1 MSAPRLSI
9 LVPTLDAEADLARL
23 LPALRAQT
31 LWGESEMR
39 VVDSDSSDCTRQIL
53 RREGI
58 PVTRIEKR
66 DFRHGATRNLLAGQA
81 RGELC
86 VFLTQDALPDG
97 PEFLAEL
104 VKALEDPGI
113 AGSTARVLPH
123 AEDDPLTARTVLAA
137 PEASEEAWTGQLDGD
152 PRGWPG
158 SAGARAELLRFNN
171 VASCI
176 RASALAEIPFP
187 DVAFGEDVAWA
198 ARALTRGWRLAF
210 AARAVV
216 RHAHRYGPAQAFERY
231 RIDAAFHRQVHGHRV
246 RPSLASV
253 VRGFVYEVRA
263 DLRFVGESGRGF
275 HHLLRSPGL
284 RGAQVLGQY
293 FGSRGWSLGLRGRH
307 ATNELV

>member
-1 MSAPRLSI
+1 MGSPRLSI
-9 LVPTLDAEADLARL
+9 LIPTLDAEADLARL
-23 LPALRAQT
+23 LPALRAQS
-31 LWGESEMR
+31 LWGESEML

-58 PVTRIEKR
+58 EVTRIEKSQ
-66 DFRHGATRNLLAGQA
+66 FRHGATRNLLASQA

-104 VKALEDPGI
+104 VRPLEDPRV

-123 AEDDPLTARTVLAA
+123 EGDDALTARTVLDA
-137 PEASEEAWTGQLDGD
+137 PEASEEAWVRELNGAGQ
-152 PRGWPG
+152 GWPA
-158 SAGARAELLRFNN
+158 SADQRVELLRFNN

-176 RASALAEIPFP
+176 RRSMLAEIPFP
-187 DVAFGEDVAWA
+187 DVAFGEDLAWA
-198 ARALTRGWRLAF
+198 ARALTRGWRIAF
-210 AARAVV
+210 APHAVV

-231 RIDAAFHRQVHGHRV
+231 RIDAAFHRRVHGHRI

-263 DLRFVGESGRGF
+263 DLRFVGARRRGF
-275 HHLLRSPGL
+275 HQLLRSPAL

-307 ATNELV
+307 ATSELV

>member
-1 MSAPRLSI
+1 
-9 LVPTLDAEADLARL
+9 
-23 LPALRAQT
+23 
-31 LWGESEMR
+31 MR

-53 RREGI
+53 RREGVA
-58 PVTRIEKR
+58 VTRIEKR
-66 DFRHGATRNLLAGQA
+66 EFRHGATRNLLAGQA

-104 VKALEDPGI
+104 VRPLEDPGV

-137 PEASEEAWTGQLDGD
+137 PEASEEAWTGQLAGE

-198 ARALTRGWRLAF
+198 ARALTRGWRLVF
-210 AARAVV
+210 AARAIV

-231 RIDAAFHRQVHGHRV
+231 RITRRSTGGPRDASG
-246 RPSLASV
+246 PLASV
-253 VRGFVYEVRA
+253 VRGFI
-263 DLRFVGESGRGF
+263 
-275 HHLLRSPGL
+275 
-284 RGAQVLGQY
+284 RGARGPAVRG
-293 FGSRGWSLGLRGRH
+293 GERSRLPPLAALAGLARGAGPGAILRQPR
-307 ATNELV
+307 LVARAPRAARDERARLDP